1 MYCKMDKEKRKD
13 HLRDCAETFGGV
25 YVDLD
30 MLDPQNRAESQQKLM
45 DLLTKKNPKSDNGQ
59 AK

>member
-1 MYCKMDKEKRKD
+1 MDKEKRKE
-13 HLRDCAETFGGV
+13 HLRDFAETFGGV

-45 DLLTKKNPKSDNGQ
+45 DLLTKKQPKSDNGQ